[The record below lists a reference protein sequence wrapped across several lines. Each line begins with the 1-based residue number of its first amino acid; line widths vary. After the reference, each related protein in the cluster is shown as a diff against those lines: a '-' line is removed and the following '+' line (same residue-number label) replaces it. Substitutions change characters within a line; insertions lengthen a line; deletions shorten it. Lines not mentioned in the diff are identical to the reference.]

1 MTVLTALQ
9 EEDLTPGGEKGKVVK
24 VKSLTQGS
32 GWQKP
37 NDSCSVE
44 FKVSIAAADGTSLSS
59 DTSVSSARIGFGE
72 LPEAYEAALQSMK
85 QGAPLARA
93 ASFVLHRNHTPTRG
107 SGAGQSSS
115 GVSFRLRLYRSS
127 QRACGPASA
136 ADC

>member
-24 VKSLTQGS
+24 VKSITQGS

-37 NDSCSVE
+37 TDSCSVE

-59 DTSVSSARIGFGE
+59 DASVSSARIGFGE

-93 ASFVLHRNHTPTRG
+93 ALFVLHRNHTPTR
-107 SGAGQSSS
+107 
-115 GVSFRLRLYRSS
+115 
-127 QRACGPASA
+127 
-136 ADC
+136 